1 MSLQANRFNQ
11 SANSILTL
19 QGLTLEAAIQEAEE
33 CKCYECESR
42 ENITTLT
49 LNENTHNICTSCAE
63 KQSYWTCT
71 FCEEYFGGNN
81 GSALCSRCTIE
92 YYCEC
97 GEVVTSPEDFCS
109 SCYER
114 KQKEL
119 IRPYSYKP
127 LPIFIGKGPLYL
139 GIELEVL
146 ADLQTA
152 SILKIVSSYKAYL
165 KSDSSINGDGFEI
178 VTHPMSLNKQLNFWE
193 EVLVLKK
200 ANIYPHSSCGMHVH
214 VSRKPLSQLQ
224 IGKILVFL
232 NNPENNHWVD
242 KIAGRYENTY
252 CFRNEKTL
260 GDVNCPTSRYE
271 ALNLTNDSTIEF
283 RVFSSTNKYEE
294 IASRIEFC
302 HALTKYCENAELDEL
317 EWDYFMKWLYIDSPK
332 ELYFHLKE
340 WIEVTEE

>member
-11 SANSILTL
+11 SSNNILTL
-19 QGLTLEAAIQEAEE
+19 QGLTLEAALLEAEE
-33 CKCYECESR
+33 CRCYECEGR
-42 ENITTLT
+42 EGITTLT
-49 LNENTHNICTSCAE
+49 INEDTCNICTTCAE
-63 KQSYWTCT
+63 EQSYCKCT
-71 FCEEYFGGNN
+71 SCEEYFVSDNN
-81 GSALCSRCTIE
+81 RSALCPRCTIE

-97 GEVVTSPEDFCS
+97 GEIVTSPGDFCS
-109 SCYER
+109 SCYEK

-119 IRPYSYKP
+119 IRPYSYRP
-127 LPIFIGKGPLYL
+127 LATFIGKGPLYF
-139 GIELEVL
+139 GVELEVL

-152 SILKIVSSYKAYL
+152 SILNKVASYKAYL

-193 EVLVLKK
+193 EALKK

-214 VSRKPLSQLQ
+214 VSRQPLSQLQ

-232 NNPENNHWVD
+232 NNPENSNWVD

-252 CFRNEKTL
+252 CFRSEKTL
-260 GDVNCPTSRYE
+260 EDVSCPTSRYE

-283 RVFSSTNKYEE
+283 RLFASTNDYYL

-302 HALTKYCENAELDEL
+302 YALTKYCEYAELTKLTWQDFKQWVIQE
-317 EWDYFMKWLYIDSPK
+317 DNPLYSHI
-332 ELYFHLKE
+332 KE
-340 WIEVTEE
+340 WLSINS